1 MPEPPRPVAGARG
14 GGRYTARVSFP
25 VRAITL
31 DLDDTIWP
39 IAPVIVRAEAALGAW
54 LREHAPRTAARW
66 PAEAMRALRD
76 RVSADRPDL
85 AHDFT
90 RQRHIALEQM
100 LREADDDVA
109 LAAPAFDAFFAA
121 RCAVEHYD
129 DSLEALDRLAARVP
143 LAALS
148 NGNACLRTIG
158 LMHLF
163 RFQLGAREHGAA
175 KPAASIF
182 LAACEQ
188 LQCAPSEVLH
198 VGDDIDMDV
207 VGAHRAGLRSC
218 WINRADAGGRRR
230 EWPHSH
236 VTPDLEFDTLAALA
250 DWLDATHRQEPASR

>member
-1 MPEPPRPVAGARG
+1 M
-14 GGRYTARVSFP
+14 
-25 VRAITL
+25 RAITL

-39 IAPVIVRAEAALGAW
+39 IAPVIVRAEAALGQW
-54 LREHAPRTAARW
+54 LREHAPRTAERW
-66 PAEAMRALRD
+66 PVEAMRALRD
-76 RVSADRPDL
+76 QVSADRPDL

-90 RQRHIALEQM
+90 QQRRIALEQM
-100 LREADDDVA
+100 LREAQDDMS
-109 LAAPAFDAFFAA
+109 LAAPAFDVFFAA

-129 DSLEALDRLAARVP
+129 DSLEALDRLAARMP

-148 NGNACLRTIG
+148 NGNACLKTIG

-188 LQCAPSEVLH
+188 LQCAPADVLH
-198 VGDDIDMDV
+198 VGDDIEMDV

-218 WINRADAGGRRR
+218 WINRPGADGRRR
-230 EWPHSH
+230 QWPHAD
-236 VTPDLEFDTLAALA
+236 VRPDLEFDTLAALA
-250 DWLDATHRQEPASR
+250 DWLDATHRQEQLSR